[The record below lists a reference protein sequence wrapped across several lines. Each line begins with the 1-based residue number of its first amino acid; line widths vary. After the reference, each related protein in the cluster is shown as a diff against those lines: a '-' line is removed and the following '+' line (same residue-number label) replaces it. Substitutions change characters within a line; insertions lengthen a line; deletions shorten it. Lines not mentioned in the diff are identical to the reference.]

1 MPKTTWRSL
10 SSVVLSIFKYIYK
23 GTWSYIIS
31 RYIDLTIE
39 VLDDVKTQENTLF
52 YWELV
57 LLRAEPAWD
66 IGPDLAIAPT
76 CYTSGLF

>member
-1 MPKTTWRSL
+1 
-10 SSVVLSIFKYIYK
+10 
-23 GTWSYIIS
+23 
-31 RYIDLTIE
+31 LTIE
-39 VLDDVKTQENTLF
+39 VPDDINTQENTLF